1 MAILAILFFLAF
13 MASFVNA
20 IKSVSDAFDASHH
33 VWFVYSKES
42 DSSHRLTSDAPL
54 VDPTGWI
61 FQHEETH
68 VVWAWDRLIVGAISV
83 GLHAGV
89 AIWAIAMAL
98 G

>member
-1 MAILAILFFLAF
+1 MAFLAIGTFVAF

-20 IKSVSDAFDASHH
+20 IKSVSDAYDASHH
-33 VWFVYSKES
+33 VWFIYRKVD
-42 DSSHRLTSDAPL
+42 DSSHRLTADQPL
-54 VDPTGWI
+54 IDPTGWI
-61 FQHEETH
+61 FQQEETH
-68 VVWAWDRLIVGAISV
+68 VVWAWDRLIVAAISV

>member
-1 MAILAILFFLAF
+1 MAILAILSFVAF

-20 IKSVSDAFDASHH
+20 IKSVSDAYDASHFT
-33 VWFVYSKES
+33 WFIYVKAT
-42 DSSHRLTSDAPL
+42 DSSHRLTADQPL
-54 VDPTGWI
+54 IDPTGWI
-61 FQHEETH
+61 FQHEETR
-68 VVWAWDRLIVGAISV
+68 VIWAWDRLIVGAISV

>member
-1 MAILAILFFLAF
+1 MAVLAILSFVAF

-20 IKSVSDAFDASHH
+20 IKSVSDAYDASHH
-33 VWFVYSKES
+33 VWFIYRKVG
-42 DSSHRLTSDAPL
+42 DTNHRLTADAPL
-54 VDPTGWI
+54 IDPTGWI

-68 VVWAWDRLIVGAISV
+68 TTWAWDRLIVGAISV